1 MYEAD
6 IYPASEHVTLTR
18 REVEILTLVVEGH
31 PSKEVADILYIS
43 KRTVDFHLDNVYGKL
58 QVKNKMQAFQKAT
71 KLGLLSQAA

>member
-6 IYPASEHVTLTR
+6 IYTASEHVTLTR
-18 REVEILTLVVEGH
+18 REVEILALVVEGH